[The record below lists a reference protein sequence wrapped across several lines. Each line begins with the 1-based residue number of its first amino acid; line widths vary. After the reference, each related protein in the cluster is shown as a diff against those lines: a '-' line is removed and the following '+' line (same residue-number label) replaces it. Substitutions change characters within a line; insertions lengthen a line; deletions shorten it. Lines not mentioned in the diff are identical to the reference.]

1 MTKNGLTWPFTL
13 LGRKQEHAASRSATT
28 NAAGETVQ
36 FSYHFNLLTDKHYP
50 RLPQNDV
57 HYDYDAYRHPIGIQD
72 GSGSQQLFYDRMG
85 RVSENIR
92 TFAVPFSNYT
102 YTFTM
107 EYEYD
112 SVDPMSDKYPS
123 ISPYAYCA
131 WNPVKL
137 VDPDGNFLIPTHAI
151 MVFKSC
157 IRIGLRCLWKIGLTN
172 MIKMCYGTS
181 IQADLFHWKRSEVHL
196 DGYNTYGP
204 NNPSELISSYNN
216 AIANYQKNFS
226 NEDYYNAGEA
236 LHTIADFYSHSNY
249 IDLYAQYAELN
260 NLSKDIK
267 DIPTFSEAQKDADL
281 MRFLDGKLKTGIYP
295 DDDNNKENS
304 HKGMTKDS
312 IKKGI
317 GGNQYL
323 ETEHTFYDA
332 ARETA
337 QKETNEI
344 VNDNI

>member
-1 MTKNGLTWPFTL
+1 MTTQKPISKSPISDAFLSKNAEGDCLANSCFCERYVDDFSFPFTGKEKDPETGYSYFGARYL
-13 LGRKQEHAASRSATT
+13 EHDLMT
-28 NAAGETVQ
+28 GW
-36 FSYHFNLLTDKHYP
+36 L
-50 RLPQNDV
+50 
-57 HYDYDAYRHPIGIQD
+57 
-72 GSGSQQLFYDRMG
+72 
-85 RVSENIR
+85 
-92 TFAVPFSNYT
+92 
-102 YTFTM
+102 
-107 EYEYD
+107 
-112 SVDPMSDKYPS
+112 SVDPMADKYPS
-123 ISPYAYCA
+123 LSPYAYCA